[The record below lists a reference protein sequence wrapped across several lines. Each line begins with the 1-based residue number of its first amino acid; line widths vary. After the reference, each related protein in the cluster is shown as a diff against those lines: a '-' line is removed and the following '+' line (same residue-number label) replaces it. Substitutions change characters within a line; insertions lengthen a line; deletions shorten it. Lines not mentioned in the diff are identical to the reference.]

1 MGATNHT
8 TYYELSQFIGTDKPA
23 WLQDYNGDMTKI
35 DAGIK
40 EAKNAADDADTAAS
54 NAQGDATDALNA
66 IETINTTLGTIEDTL
81 GTATGNI
88 STINSLI
95 GNGTPTTSD
104 QTIIGAINGIEG
116 AIAPREDGDDLANS
130 YAIGE
135 QFARGG
141 SAYTALTPLTAGTA
155 FASLTLNTDYKVSD
169 TLTEQIAGVIENIP
183 ELPEGRILVTT
194 RGISVNTDGV
204 KTNAELY
211 KELADALVSYAQ
223 NLPDGAYGEVHSL
236 TSDQGA
242 LLVKGVLPNITNA
255 ATSTRMEFSG
265 FTIDAANAGAERCI
279 NQHVQISTTAGD
291 CISNQIISKV
301 DGTIT
306 YSSRGATVPAVGG
319 TYIVYVREY
328 VPTH

>member
-130 YAIGE
+130 YAIGD

-141 SAYTALTPLTAGTA
+141 SVYTALTPLTANTP

-169 TLTEQIAGVIENIP
+169 TLTEQISDVKDAVESIPNGYVIKEFATVIQ
-183 ELPEGRILVTT
+183 VTA
-194 RGISVNTDGV
+194 DGV
-204 KTNAELY
+204 KTYQELY
-211 KELADALVSYAQ
+211 KELADAVVTKVSSMADDEILTIIDGTFYGGGAKAIRNTFFSNTDSSF
-223 NLPDGAYGEVHSL
+223 NLAFSKTSIESDGKLYIPDNRIDTTLGTAHAYRNVIDPSDNSVTFTDN
-236 TSDQGA
+236 TSS
-242 LLVKGVLPNITNA
+242 VP
-255 ATSTRMEFSG
+255 TSGNTFNVR
-265 FTIDAANAGAERCI
+265 
-279 NQHVQISTTAGD
+279 VQIFKA
-291 CISNQIISKV
+291 I
-301 DGTIT
+301 
-306 YSSRGATVPAVGG
+306 
-319 TYIVYVREY
+319 
-328 VPTH
+328 

>member
-104 QTIIGAINGIEG
+104 QTIIGAISGIEG
-116 AIAPREDGDDLANS
+116 AIAPREDGENLANS

-141 SAYTALTPLTAGTA
+141 TVYKALTSLTAGTA
-155 FASLTLNTDYKVSD
+155 FSSLVLDTNYEISNSLVDQIVDLEGDLENKLDKEVHVLAS
-169 TLTEQIAGVIENIP
+169 
-183 ELPEGRILVTT
+183 VTA
-194 RGISVNTDGV
+194 DGV
-204 KTNAELY
+204 KTYSELLDELY
-211 KELADALVSYAQ
+211 DSLSPLSTNFIHTILVRDNANIYTPCFITSQAFVYSETLVNVADTLHAQ
-223 NLPDGAYGEVHSL
+223 IGILSSGSVYRLLKVD
-236 TSDQGA
+236 TSDE
-242 LLVKGVLPNITNA
+242 
-255 ATSTRMEFSG
+255 TR
-265 FTIDAANAGAERCI
+265 TYTD
-279 NQHVQISTTAGD
+279 
-291 CISNQIISKV
+291 
-301 DGTIT
+301 
-306 YSSRGATVPAVGG
+306 YSSLVAPSGVNFKIYR
-319 TYIVYVREY
+319 
-328 VPTH
+328 

>member
-116 AIAPREDGDDLANS
+116 AIAPREDGENLANS

-141 SAYTALTPLTAGTA
+141 SIYTALAALTANTP
-155 FASLTLNTDYKVSD
+155 FASLVLNTDYKVSD
-169 TLTEQIAGVIENIP
+169 SIVEQLTNYIP
-183 ELPEGRILVTT
+183 YGDNTMKSLGLTAIHVTA
-194 RGISVNTDGV
+194 DGV
-204 KTNAELY
+204 KTVSTLLNELY
-211 KELADALVSYAQ
+211 TAVHDYISGRGEGYAFTPIDVYGIGIRGIAIYAGKINTSFGSNKYCENVIHASDITFNEITLASGASGAKKCVIANDGTVTITDLGSDVLAD
-223 NLPDGAYGEVHSL
+223 GTE
-236 TSDQGA
+236 
-242 LLVKGVLPNITNA
+242 IE
-255 ATSTRMEFSG
+255 TRFESFILS
-265 FTIDAANAGAERCI
+265 
-279 NQHVQISTTAGD
+279 
-291 CISNQIISKV
+291 
-301 DGTIT
+301 
-306 YSSRGATVPAVGG
+306 
-319 TYIVYVREY
+319 
-328 VPTH
+328 

>member
-35 DAGIK
+35 DEGIK
-40 EAKNAADDADTAAS
+40 EAKNAADDANTAAS

-88 STINSLI
+88 STINALI

-116 AIAPREDGDDLANS
+116 AIAPREDGENLANS

-141 SAYTALTPLTAGTA
+141 SVYTALTPLPANTP

-169 TLTEQIAGVIENIP
+169 TLVDQIADIREDISS
-183 ELPEGRILVTT
+183 LPNGRVLATTGEVTVT
-194 RGISVNTDGV
+194 ADGV
-204 KTNAELY
+204 KTYAQLY
-211 KELADALVSYAQ
+211 TALADALHAVAVALHDGEYIEAYAAVLRPQ
-223 NLPDGAYGEVHSL
+223 TAFILNAMAHFTN
-236 TSDQGA
+236 TSSANYTMVFQ
-242 LLVKGVLPNITNA
+242 KITLDDTNVIIYVNNETVA
-255 ATSTRMEFSG
+255 GGNDTSKSMQMRIMNDTDPVAVF
-265 FTIDAANAGAERCI
+265 N
-279 NQHVQISTTAGD
+279 
-291 CISNQIISKV
+291 K
-301 DGTIT
+301 
-306 YSSRGATVPAVGG
+306 SSEVPASSTVLRI
-319 TYIVYVREY
+319 YYRKW
-328 VPTH
+328 VPIK